1 MNPVYQ
7 IKFGTDGW
15 RAIIGDAYTCDN
27 LRRVAVATAHWMHQ
41 KNFKSIVIG
50 HDCRFGGKMFLEE
63 ALKVFINEGIYVYA
77 SKGFVSTPMVSLAVR
92 ELKAD
97 LGIVITA
104 SHNPP
109 EYNGYK
115 LKSAYGGP
123 TPPDEIAE
131 LESLIPDHFYMED
144 IRLDEGSPKYQWVN
158 LEEMYLSKIKSS
170 FDLQRISQSTH
181 LAYDAMFGA
190 GQNVMKTLFTE
201 MKSFHCELNPGFN
214 GTPPEPI
221 AKNLTEIILFLS
233 QNKGQYLGVAHDGD
247 ADRIAMMDTDGQMID
262 SHHLLLL
269 LIRYLVE
276 VKKLSG
282 DIVISFSVT
291 NKVKKLADHYGLKT
305 HITKVGFKYIA
316 SLMMSGD
323 VLVAGEESGGLAIK
337 GHIPE
342 RDGIWIALTILEYV
356 AMSGKSIRQLI
367 QEIYD
372 LVGEFVYDRLD
383 LKLWPEQMQSIKN
396 KLDSE
401 IIKSWGAF
409 ETKNYEDLDG
419 YKYYFEND
427 NWLMFRMS
435 GTEPVLRIY
444 SQGRNLEECKAIL
457 REAQMKLGLI
467 S

>member
-15 RAIIGDAYTCDN
+15 RAIIAEAYTCDN
-27 LRRVAVATAHWMHQ
+27 LRRVTVATARWMQQ
-41 KNFKSIVIG
+41 KGFKSIVIG

-63 ALKVFINEGIYVYA
+63 ALKVFLHEGIYVYA
-77 SKGFVSTPMVSLAVR
+77 AKNFVSTPMVSLGVR

-131 LESLIPDHFYMED
+131 LESLIPDHYYMED
-144 IRLDEGSPKYQWVN
+144 IRLDAESSKYQWVN
-158 LEEMYLSKIKSS
+158 LEEMYLTKIKSS
-170 FDLQRISQSTH
+170 FDLPRISNSTQI
-181 LAYDAMFGA
+181 AYDAMFGA
-190 GQNVMKTLFTE
+190 GQNIMKTLFPV

-221 AKNLTEIILFLS
+221 AKNLTEITHFLN

-276 VKKLSG
+276 EKKLSG

-291 NKVKKLADHYGLKT
+291 NKVKNW
-305 HITKVGFKYIA
+305 
-316 SLMMSGD
+316 
-323 VLVAGEESGGLAIK
+323 
-337 GHIPE
+337 
-342 RDGIWIALTILEYV
+342 RTI
-356 AMSGKSIRQLI
+356 M
-367 QEIYD
+367 D
-372 LVGEFVYDRLD
+372 
-383 LKLWPEQMQSIKN
+383 
-396 KLDSE
+396 
-401 IIKSWGAF
+401 
-409 ETKNYEDLDG
+409 
-419 YKYYFEND
+419 
-427 NWLMFRMS
+427 
-435 GTEPVLRIY
+435 
-444 SQGRNLEECKAIL
+444 
-457 REAQMKLGLI
+457 
-467 S
+467 